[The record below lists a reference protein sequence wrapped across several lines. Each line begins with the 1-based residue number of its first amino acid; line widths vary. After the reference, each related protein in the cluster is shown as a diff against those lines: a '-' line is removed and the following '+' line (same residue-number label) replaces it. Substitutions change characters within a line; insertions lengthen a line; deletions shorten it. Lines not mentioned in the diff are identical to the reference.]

1 MTNVTISGNVS
12 GWGAVLTQPGTTN
25 SFTNCTIVDNQS
37 TTPGA
42 SAGISGN
49 GSSYHN
55 VRNTILSNN
64 INTNY
69 GSYNCSQVQNSLG
82 YNISSDGSCFFN
94 QTGDLQNTDP
104 LLANLQDNGGPTFTH
119 ALTEGSPAIDAGDPA
134 NFPATDQRGI
144 ARPADGNKDGNAVCD
159 IGSYELKTSYS
170 VGGMVM
176 GLAPGNNV
184 VLQNNLGD
192 DVTVTADGSFVFSTP
207 LDDGSTYA
215 VTVLTQP
222 ADPDQFC
229 KVTNGTGTISGG
241 NVTDVNVECID
252 RFFWPMFLPAI
263 TNNSE
268 P

>member
-1 MTNVTISGNVS
+1 
-12 GWGAVLTQPGTTN
+12 
-25 SFTNCTIVDNQS
+25 
-37 TTPGA
+37 
-42 SAGISGN
+42 
-49 GSSYHN
+49 
-55 VRNTILSNN
+55 
-64 INTNY
+64 
-69 GSYNCSQVQNSLG
+69 
-82 YNISSDGSCFFN
+82 
-94 QTGDLQNTDP
+94 
-104 LLANLQDNGGPTFTH
+104 
-119 ALTEGSPAIDAGDPA
+119 
-134 NFPATDQRGI
+134 
-144 ARPADGNKDGNAVCD
+144 
-159 IGSYELKTSYS
+159 
-170 VGGMVM
+170 M